1 MSQSR
6 PVQIRAEHVTT
17 ASTCS
22 DVRMETESQLVAIT
36 RICVGL
42 SHVAR
47 TNPYILIAFLESF
60 ASHIYKPQ
68 WETASLTAAGS
79 NAILLYWDEVR
90 SHL

>member
-1 MSQSR
+1 
-6 PVQIRAEHVTT
+6 
-17 ASTCS
+17 
-22 DVRMETESQLVAIT
+22 METKTQLVAIT
-36 RICVGL
+36 RIYVGL

-68 WETASLTAAGS
+68 WETASFTAAGS
-79 NAILLYWDEVR
+79 NAVLLQRDEVR